1 MLFPPSTISVTQATG
16 EPMSPPTA
24 GFPLGTD
31 ESGRSILA
39 LIVWGARISLVVGL
53 AATVMSMLIGTVIG
67 IMSGYFRGGLG
78 LVLNRFT
85 DWFLVIPFL
94 PLAIVLA
101 TVLGA
106 SLVNI
111 IVVIGITSWPG
122 TARLVRSQ
130 TLSIGA
136 RPYLERS
143 RALGAGDAHLMRR
156 HILPNVMPLV
166 LANTTLMVALAI
178 LSETTLSFLGLGNPL
193 SPSWG
198 SILDGAF
205 TSGAMTVGAW
215 WYVLPPGLCVV
226 AVVLAFTL
234 IGRALED
241 VVDPRHA
248 GGPLMATDGRGP
260 ALEFRD
266 VHITYRGRE
275 GDVPAVRGVDLAVA
289 AGSSLGIAGESGSGK
304 STLISTVLR
313 LQPKTATVTGQVL
326 VDGEDVLGMTFKRL
340 RALRWAQASIVFQGA
355 LHGLNPLQRIGEQ
368 IAEPISVHEPKSTR
382 AEWTAASAS
391 CSNRSAFRPRAPA
404 RTRTS
409 CPGASANAS

>member
-1 MLFPPSTISVTQATG
+1 MTMTRPGIDPVRPPTAKQVTRSRRRASLSRSWRAFRSSRSGVLGLAVLTVFVVVAILAPVLFPPSTISVTQATG
-16 EPMSPPTA
+16 VPMSPPTV

-53 AATVMSMLIGTVIG
+53 AATVMSMLIGTVMG
-67 IMSGYFRGGLG
+67 IMSGFFGGGLG

-106 SLVNI
+106 SLINI

-130 TLSIGA
+130 TLSIGG
-136 RPYLERS
+136 RPYLERA
-143 RALGAGDAHLMRR
+143 RALGAGNTHLMRR

-178 LSETTLSFLGLGNPL
+178 LSETTLSFLGLGDPL

-241 VVDPRHA
+241 IADPR
-248 GGPLMATDGRGP
+248 R
-260 ALEFRD
+260 
-266 VHITYRGRE
+266 
-275 GDVPAVRGVDLAVA
+275 
-289 AGSSLGIAGESGSGK
+289 
-304 STLISTVLR
+304 
-313 LQPKTATVTGQVL
+313 
-326 VDGEDVLGMTFKRL
+326 
-340 RALRWAQASIVFQGA
+340 QGA
-355 LHGLNPLQRIGEQ
+355 
-368 IAEPISVHEPKSTR
+368 
-382 AEWTAASAS
+382 
-391 CSNRSAFRPRAPA
+391 
-404 RTRTS
+404 
-409 CPGASANAS
+409 